1 MLSQKKKKK
10 RRLKK
15 WPVKRKS
22 VNETASVDRVT
33 ESSLTRNVIV
43 TK

>member
-1 MLSQKKKKK
+1 MVCQKEH
-10 RRLKK
+10 RLKR

-33 ESSLTRNVIV
+33 ESTLTRNVIV
-43 TK
+43 IK